1 MNFLKEE
8 DEDEENISP
17 NLSSEEFKELT
28 DKNDKLNKSLSK
40 TKSNNIIYS
49 IDSNDDGMKK
59 MVYSVNNK
67 IFTNNEAEEKN
78 EYLNLKISSEN
89 ENDNEEI
96 NFNIDNKNNEHE
108 INNSKDYEQNIIS
121 NMPYIENEEEKEKE
135 NYNDN
140 QENEIDNYRISIS
153 NNIEKNRNNEEFFK
167 MKSSG
172 IKEIDNEKNENKN
185 MNSINTSYNENNENK
200 NKENHYFNKEIDKD
214 EDKKNNKNYN
224 FNYKQNIYRN
234 NNINTNDKNSNE
246 FEKESENIFIKDN
259 NEKNEKNQK
268 IINKILDDRNTFYSE
283 SEISNNYQAFLN
295 EKMNLFQKE
304 MNEKKEKVG
313 GENKNKVNN
322 GESLSYKK
330 YIINEK
336 KNNNYEDVKYLK
348 NNEMNYLDKK
358 NEMVIN
364 NYDKNINN
372 RIKNGKKNNIE
383 KKDEKKDNKNKFY
396 YFSYEKNILT
406 TNAKT
411 DIINENIIIEENKM
425 SKDSQVTIEEKNQNK
440 KPELIDSIGSKN
452 IPDENLNNVNI
463 MNDKNINL
471 NSQNKLNNKINM
483 NNNYN
488 NYQKSDYI
496 NNNTN
501 INKSINNNENI
512 TQMQTSKNINIEIDN
527 KSYNY
532 KPKNI
537 YLQNIPEKNIDINIM
552 NNNNKSNPSMNN
564 IIPQLAKNSSEPNF
578 LKKHTEKSIEIN
590 KYISNNY
597 KNNENQEKNI
607 INLKKSGAEPPEGLL
622 ISKNFDEIH
631 NSPKLT
637 DSLNVNTL
645 ESVTLKRIGE
655 EEEKRTMELQQ
666 EEKKLNDLE
675 KEKIQLIEEEK
686 EIRQKIIEEIKR
698 QEEKEEKKKRLKMK
712 YIESMRKRKE
722 DEEKLKQIK
731 LKQEK
736 ELKEI
741 NELKSKKRM
750 QEEKLLLLLEGKLNK
765 QEIRNYRKSIE
776 NEETQDNSI
785 INKYKVPF
793 HLCRDNDTNKSQ
805 SQRGINS
812 INNEFMENNY
822 KYPMVDENEIEENI
836 NINNI
841 INENIAEKQNNYR
854 KRKTSTSSSRTTYQE
869 NLGNNNYIK
878 KIAKINN
885 NENNLNINNSN
896 KYLLPKESL
905 TTINTTKNK
914 ASQMSLNS
922 AKIIEKDININEY
935 LKFSPSII
943 TKKNTLSLSPLD
955 NPNNYKIDT
964 ELDQLMSF
972 SPVQN
977 ENQKNEIIQEYI
989 LNKEN
994 NIDSINDMNVMGDK
1008 KIKKNIKRLQKK
1020 SDNNIRNKYEKKN
1033 IKEKLIKEDNA
1044 KFSNENNNEN
1054 FNDNDNDN
1062 MTNSQQNNL
1071 NNISN
1076 KNVGSISNE
1085 QILYKTKSTSAI
1097 NPYLKYK
1104 NKKPYQNNTNIN
1116 YSYSNRNNNKLVN
1129 GQKEIKTKDEN
1140 NINSRNN
1147 KYIYEKE
1154 EKIPKQKSFVEE
1166 YNRPNEIKKEYIIGN
1181 NENKRKE
1188 NIQDIQVNF
1197 GKSTY
1202 DPKYKMKKEKIK
1214 NVFRMQ
1220 ENGEK
1225 VEENK
1230 NYNTSSQRMYYKD
1243 YRKNEEKNS
1252 FKELN
1257 ENDNFMDEQNNFK
1270 FMMYYKEIYGDNKK

>member
-59 MVYSVNNK
+59 MIYSVNNK

-89 ENDNEEI
+89 ENENEEI
-96 NFNIDNKNNEHE
+96 NFNIDNINNEHE
-108 INNSKDYEQNIIS
+108 INNSKEYEHNIIS
-121 NMPYIENEEEKEKE
+121 NMPYIEKEEEKD
-135 NYNDN
+135 NNNDN
-140 QENEIDNYRISIS
+140 QENEIDNYRISIN
-153 NNIEKNRNNEEFFK
+153 NNIEKNKNNEEFFK

-185 MNSINTSYNENNENK
+185 MNSINISFNETNENK
-200 NKENHYFNKEIDKD
+200 NKESNYFNKEIDKD

-234 NNINTNDKNSNE
+234 NNINANDKNNNE

-295 EKMNLFQKE
+295 EKINLFQKE
-304 MNEKKEKVG
+304 MNENKEKVG
-313 GENKNKVNN
+313 EENKNKVN

-330 YIINEK
+330 FIINEK
-336 KNNNYEDVKYLK
+336 KNNNYEDVKYSK

-358 NEMVIN
+358 NELVIN

-396 YFSYEKNILT
+396 YFSYEKNIIT
-406 TNAKT
+406 TNAKN

-425 SKDSQVTIEEKNQNK
+425 SKDSQVTIEEKNDNK
-440 KPELIDSIGSKN
+440 KTELIASIGSKN
-452 IPDENLNNVNI
+452 IPDENLNNINI
-463 MNDKNINL
+463 INDKN
-471 NSQNKLNNKINM
+471 INM

-488 NYQKSDYI
+488 NYQKSDFI
-496 NNNTN
+496 NKNTN

-512 TQMQTSKNINIEIDN
+512 TQLQTSKNINIEIDN

-537 YLQNIPEKNIDINIM
+537 YLQNIPEKNIDINII
-552 NNNNKSNPSMNN
+552 NNNKSNPSMNN
-564 IIPQLAKNSSEPNF
+564 INPQLVKNSSEPNF
-578 LKKHTEKSIEIN
+578 LKKHTDKSIEIN
-590 KYISNNY
+590 KYINNNY

-607 INLKKSGAEPPEGLL
+607 INPKKSDADPPEGLV
-622 ISKNFDEIH
+622 ISQNFDEIH

-637 DSLNVNTL
+637 DSLNMNTL

-655 EEEKRTMELQQ
+655 EEEKRKMELQQ

-675 KEKIQLIEEEK
+675 KEKIKLIEEEK
-686 EIRQKIIEEIKR
+686 EIRQKIKEEIKR

-722 DEEKLKQIK
+722 DQEKLMQIK

-750 QEEKLLLLLEGKLNK
+750 QEEKLLLLLKGKLNR

-776 NEETQDNSI
+776 NEEMQDISI
-785 INKYKVPF
+785 INNYKVPI
-793 HLCRDNDTNKSQ
+793 HLCRDNDTNKSK
-805 SQRGINS
+805 SQRGVNS
-812 INNEFMENNY
+812 INNEFMENKF
-822 KYPMVDENEIEENI
+822 KYQMVDENEIEENL

-841 INENIAEKQNNYR
+841 INGNIVEKQNNYR
-854 KRKTSTSSSRTTYQE
+854 KRAASNSSSRTTYQE
-869 NLGNNNYIK
+869 NLENNNYIK

-896 KYLLPKESL
+896 KYLLAKESL

-914 ASQMSLNS
+914 VSQMSLNS
-922 AKIIEKDININEY
+922 AKIIERDININEY

-955 NPNNYKIDT
+955 NPNNHKLQT

-989 LNKEN
+989 HNKEN
-994 NIDSINDMNVMGDK
+994 NIDSINDMNIINDK
-1008 KIKKNIKRLQKK
+1008 NIKKNIKRIQKK

-1033 IKEKLIKEDNA
+1033 IKEKLTKEDKP
-1044 KFSNENNNEN
+1044 KFSNENKNEN
-1054 FNDNDNDN
+1054 DNDNDNDN
-1062 MTNSQQNNL
+1062 MTKNQQNKL

-1116 YSYSNRNNNKLVN
+1116 YSYNNRNNNKLVS
-1129 GQKEIKTKDEN
+1129 GQKEIKTKDEK

-1147 KYIYEKE
+1147 KYMYEKE

-1166 YNRPNEIKKEYIIGN
+1166 YNRPNEIKKEYIIGDK
-1181 NENKRKE
+1181 ENKRKE
-1188 NIQDIQVNF
+1188 NIQDIQLNF
-1197 GKSTY
+1197 DKSAY
-1202 DPKYKMKKEKIK
+1202 DSKYKMKKEKIK

-1225 VEENK
+1225 IEENK
-1230 NYNTSSQRMYYKD
+1230 SYNTSSQRMYYKD
-1243 YRKNEEKNS
+1243 YRKNQEKNS